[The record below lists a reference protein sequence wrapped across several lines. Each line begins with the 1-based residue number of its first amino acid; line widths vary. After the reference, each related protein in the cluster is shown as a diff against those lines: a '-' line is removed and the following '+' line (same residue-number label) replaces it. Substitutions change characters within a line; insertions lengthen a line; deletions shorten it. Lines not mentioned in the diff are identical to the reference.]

1 LRILVL
7 DKLFVAILMML
18 LLTSVCYA
26 QNQKIDSLKKD
37 LIKEKID
44 SNKVKTYYRLG
55 LSYVSAQDSAG
66 AASNFING
74 INLAK
79 KNKKHLL
86 VVYGYNEIGYLYELT
101 SNLKTALNYYL
112 TGIKYGE
119 ENSIF
124 RETARGYINL
134 SFVYGTQLNNNKSI
148 EALEKAL
155 NIYEKAGDR
164 LNQAGCLN
172 NLGAKL
178 LIKKDYDK
186 ALEYYFKAQNIY
198 LEIGEK
204 RNIGNTYLN
213 IGEINYYKKNFD
225 IATNYYKKA
234 KEIADKSGD
243 INLQILARNNQLAIL
258 NDQKKYNEAIPQY
271 LELISLSN
279 NKNKNVYAL
288 SLNTLAS
295 CYSNT
300 GDLKNAAKYFKLG
313 IDYALKYDLKEAIL
327 LNYVNSADLLI
338 KEKQLETALEN
349 LFKSLAIVKKH
360 SEFEV
365 YKAQV
370 YESIANTY
378 KLKNDFEKAFLYQ
391 DSQILA
397 KDFYTNISSN
407 NKLLELQTLFDTNQ
421 KEFRINLLN
430 KTDSIKS
437 LTISKNLF
445 ELAQQKLALS
455 TAGLRIVRDSLTL
468 FSQNQKL
475 FKNRIEA
482 SEKSKKISELSKE
495 ALLKE
500 LELQQK
506 QLEINKKNTTI
517 IIVSISAILILFIGY
532 AIYRRQ
538 QLKQEAILASE
549 KATQREVITKAVIDA
564 EENERKR
571 IASDLHDGVGQM
583 FSAVKMNLNGL
594 IDRLDIQKKED
605 LFLAEKTMAL
615 VDESCKEVR
624 VISHKMMPNFLLK
637 SGIAADIKS
646 FIQKIDE
653 ESLKISFE
661 TQGFSDQLEYS
672 EEVILYR
679 VIQELINNVIKHAK
693 ATHLNILLQKTKNEI
708 FVEISDNGI
717 GFDYTKISQMEGLGL
732 KNIKVRIDY
741 LKGKFE
747 YVANQP
753 KGTTVKINI
762 PLA

>member
-1 LRILVL
+1 LKNLKLLFLLVAAL
-7 DKLFVAILMML
+7 ATAFSTVAK
-18 LLTSVCYA
+18 A
-26 QNQKIDSLKKD
+26 QNVKIDSLKRVITI
-37 LIKEKID
+37 IKSD
-44 SNKVKTYYRLG
+44 SNKVKTYYKLA
-55 LSYVSAQDSAG
+55 LSYINVEDSAG
-66 AASNFING
+66 ATNNFMNG

-79 KNKKHLL
+79 KNKNHLL
-86 VVYGYNEIGYLYELT
+86 VVYGYNELGYLYELT
-101 SNLKTALNYYL
+101 SKPKTALSYYL

-119 ENSIF
+119 ENNIY

-134 SFVYGTQLNNNKSI
+134 SFVYGTLLDNNKAI
-148 EALEKAL
+148 QALEKAL
-155 NIYEKAGDR
+155 SIYEKAGDK

-198 LEIGEK
+198 LAIGEK

-234 KEIADKSGD
+234 KDIADKSGD
-243 INLQILARNNQLAIL
+243 IGLQILARNNQLAIL
-258 NDQKKYNEAIPQY
+258 NDQKKYKEAIPQY
-271 LELISLSN
+271 LELIALSN

-288 SLNTLAS
+288 SLNTLGS
-295 CYSNT
+295 CYANT
-300 GDLKNAAKYFKLG
+300 DDLKNAAKYFKLG

-327 LNYVNSADLLI
+327 LNYVNSVDLLV

-349 LFKSLAIVKKH
+349 LFKALAIVKKH

-370 YESIANTY
+370 YESIANLY

-445 ELAQQKLALS
+445 KLAQQKLALS

-468 FSQNQKL
+468 LSQKQAL
-475 FKNRIEA
+475 FTNRIEA

-500 LELQQK
+500 LELRQK

-517 IIVSISAILILFIGY
+517 IIVSISAFLLLFIGY

-538 QLKQEAILASE
+538 QLKQEAILAAE
-549 KATQREVITKAVIDA
+549 KAAQREVITKAVIDA

-594 IDRLDIQKKED
+594 MDRLDIHKKED

-615 VDESCKEVR
+615 VDESCNEVR
-624 VISHKMMPNFLLK
+624 IISHKMMPNFLLK
-637 SGIAADIKS
+637 SGIATDIKS

-653 ESLKISFE
+653 DSLKISFE

-679 VIQELINNVIKHAK
+679 VIQELINNVIKHAE
-693 ATHLNILLQKTKNEI
+693 ATHLKIFLQKTATEI
-708 FVEISDNGI
+708 FVEVTDNGV
-717 GFDYTKISQMEGLGL
+717 GFNYANSSGMEGLGL

-741 LKGKFE
+741 LKGRFE